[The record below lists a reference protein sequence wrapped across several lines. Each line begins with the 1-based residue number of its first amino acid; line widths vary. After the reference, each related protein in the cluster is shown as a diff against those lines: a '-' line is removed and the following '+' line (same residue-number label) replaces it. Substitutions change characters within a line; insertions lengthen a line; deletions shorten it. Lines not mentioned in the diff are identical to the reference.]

1 MSEIDEQTEALK
13 GLHEL
18 LGELPQ
24 EPAECPDPAC
34 PKGTDA
40 PLARLV
46 ESFMWWEAGGRHAPA
61 AVEKLCAELVD
72 YNELRI
78 CLPDEVLAIIG
89 TKYPRGQERCERL
102 NAALNA
108 VYNREH
114 ALNLETLLSM
124 PKREARVYLDGLDG
138 ITPFIASR
146 VMLLTLGAHAFPVDS
161 RVASVLSEASIAE
174 PDEQPA
180 QIAAK
185 MERLLRA
192 GECREIY
199 LGVERLIETPRK
211 PKVKAEPQPKSEPKP
226 DPEPEPIAEPLAEP
240 ATAPAPEPAPKPAP
254 EPAPEPVPEQSQAEP
269 APSSD
274 DETTPKPHPEPGT
287 E

>member
-1 MSEIDEQTEALK
+1 MSEIDEQTEALR

-18 LGELPQ
+18 LGELPH
-24 EPAECPDPAC
+24 EPEACPDPAC

-46 ESFMWWEAGGRHAPA
+46 ESFMWWEAGARHAPA

-89 TKYPRGQERCERL
+89 TKYPKGQERCERL

-114 ALNLETLLSM
+114 ALNLETMLSM

-161 RVASVLSEASIAE
+161 RVAGVLGEASIAE
-174 PDEQPA
+174 TVEQPA

-211 PKVKAEPQPKSEPKP
+211 PKAKAEPKP
-226 DPEPEPIAEPLAEP
+226 NPEPDSESIADPQAEPE
-240 ATAPAPEPAPKPAP
+240 TAPAHEPAPDPTPEPVPDSAP
-254 EPAPEPVPEQSQAEP
+254 EPTPEQSQADP
-269 APSSD
+269 APACD
-274 DETTPKPHPEPGT
+274 DEPTPKPHPEPGT